1 MQVWAF
7 VGTVVIISWY
17 LTVLAVTKPFVP
29 AKVWKRPVKVLMLSI
44 SMLASLVNML
54 WFFVEDRGVDGG
66 GLLAAANALSYL
78 LFALCV
84 ALVVMFLVEFWRMIL
99 AGARSDQDVKR
110 RATMSEC
117 WRQKCALAVSD
128 CSPAAAK
135 LPCVDRTPATPAI
148 ERVDKL

>member
-1 MQVWAF
+1 MLQVLAF
-7 VGTVVIISWY
+7 IGTVISISWY
-17 LTVLAVTKPFVP
+17 MTVLAVTKPFVP

-99 AGARSDQDVKR
+99 AGARSDQDDKR
-110 RATMSEC
+110 RAAMSTS
-117 WRQKCALAVSD
+117 KCSTNTPTVLTIVSLIR
-128 CSPAAAK
+128 A
-135 LPCVDRTPATPAI
+135 
-148 ERVDKL
+148 